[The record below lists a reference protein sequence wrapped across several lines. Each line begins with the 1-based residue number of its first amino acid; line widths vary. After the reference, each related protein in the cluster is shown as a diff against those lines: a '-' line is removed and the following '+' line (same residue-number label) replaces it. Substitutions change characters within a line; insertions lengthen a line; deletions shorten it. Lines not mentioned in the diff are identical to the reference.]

1 MRNSAYEKYADS
13 SVFFRETTHETR
25 SCLHVQAREKT
36 AASRCFLQ
44 LSQLVL
50 WELLPFRSSSI
61 TITAATGKVHVQP
74 QASVNNSLYTVNSQT
89 QQLFYL
95 FMRFCA
101 RKTKKENEKN
111 GEKTITED
119 ACVSLWYLSY
129 SHLIVQHKQQKN
141 ISLFNSY
148 SFPSVYSCAL
158 PSRLLKMR
166 PNQKIYIAMGRIDG
180 WMSCIWLQIWCK
192 TTRSPYCVF
201 RY

>member
-1 MRNSAYEKYADS
+1 M
-13 SVFFRETTHETR
+13 
-25 SCLHVQAREKT
+25 
-36 AASRCFLQ
+36 
-44 LSQLVL
+44 
-50 WELLPFRSSSI
+50 WELLPFLQVIVYNYYRCHRQGSRAASSS
-61 TITAATGKVHVQP
+61 
-74 QASVNNSLYTVNSQT
+74 SQ
-89 QQLFYL
+89 QQLLYSQQSNTTAYFTCS
-95 FMRFCA
+95 CA
-101 RKTKKENEKN
+101 FAQRKTKKENEKS